1 MSVAV
6 IGEAFIDLIVPA
18 WSINRGETYHREIKV
33 FVGGLAN
40 VAIEISKMGEEVKYI
55 GKVGNDP
62 FGMFLS
68 QTLKQYSVK
77 DIVFVD
83 HMLPTGLCISL
94 VYEDGER
101 TMIADRGANDN
112 LSIEEIENCINEI
125 RSSRIAYFSGYS
137 LQQGKTRETVL
148 KCIKDCRVH
157 GVEVYFNPGAPNLI
171 RKEFREIIK
180 NFVDVLILNEDEAKK
195 LTRKEDMNFEDLNE
209 LVDLAIVTR
218 GKYGCTLIR
227 NGKVVDVKTKEI
239 EVQNSTGAGDAFSA
253 GFIVGKL
260 RGMDDIE
267 CANLGN
273 QTAAKF
279 LEERKEVFK

>member
-77 DIVFVD
+77 DLTFVD
-83 HMLPTGLCISL
+83 RMLRTGLCISL
-94 VYEDGER
+94 IFDGER

-227 NGKVVDVKTKEI
+227 YGKVVDVKTKEM
-239 EVQNSTGAGDAFSA
+239 EVQNTTGAGDAFSA

-260 RGMDDIE
+260 KGLNEVE
-267 CANLGN
+267 CAKMGN
-273 QTAAKF
+273 QTAARF
-279 LEERKEVFK
+279 LEERTEVFE

>member
-6 IGEAFIDLIVPA
+6 IGEAFIDVIVPA
-18 WSINRGETYHREIKV
+18 WSINRGETYHREIRV
-33 FVGGLAN
+33 FIGGLAN
-40 VAIEISKMGEEVKYI
+40 VAIEISRMGEKAKFV
-55 GKVGNDP
+55 GKVGDDP
-62 FGMFLS
+62 FGMFLR
-68 QTLKQYSVK
+68 QTLRRYGVK
-77 DIVFVD
+77 DLTFVD
-83 HMLPTGLCISL
+83 RMLRTGLCISL
-94 VYEDGER
+94 IFDGER

-195 LTRKEDMNFEDLNE
+195 LIRKEDMNFEDLNE

-227 NGKVVDVKTKEI
+227 YGKVVDVKTKEM
-239 EVQNSTGAGDAFSA
+239 EVQNTTGAGDAFSA

-260 RGMDDIE
+260 KGLNEVE
-267 CANLGN
+267 CAKMGN
-273 QTAAKF
+273 QTAARF
-279 LEERKEVFK
+279 LEERTEVFE

>member
-6 IGEAFIDLIVPA
+6 IGEAFIDVIVPA
-18 WSINRGETYHREIKV
+18 WCINRGETYHREIRV
-33 FVGGLAN
+33 FIGGLAN
-40 VAIEISKMGEEVKYI
+40 VAIEISRMGEKAKFV
-55 GKVGNDP
+55 GKVGDDP
-62 FGMFLS
+62 FGMFLR
-68 QTLKQYSVK
+68 QTLRRYGVK
-77 DIVFVD
+77 DLTFVD
-83 HMLPTGLCISL
+83 RMLRTGLCISL
-94 VYEDGER
+94 IFDGER

-195 LTRKEDMNFEDLNE
+195 LIRKEDMNFEDLNE

-227 NGKVVDVKTKEI
+227 YGKVVDVKTKEM
-239 EVQNSTGAGDAFSA
+239 EVQNTTGAGDAFSA

-260 RGMDDIE
+260 KGLNEVE
-267 CANLGN
+267 CAKMGN
-273 QTAAKF
+273 QTAARF
-279 LEERKEVFK
+279 LEERTEVFE